1 MMKEVTRLK
10 DFISE
15 ADAKRFE
22 QLARLERGRQV
33 LAELAGKPRES
44 RKDGYV
50 NLLNKYGTSQDNST
64 AYTYLGEATTP
75 DITLTQQYETGGL
88 FAKIIDIPSEEAV
101 KHGFDMN
108 LNNPDLE
115 SYIDDSLDW
124 LEWEEKAATAIK
136 WARLYGGSIMVMLID
151 DGRGIDEPLD
161 WQNIR
166 SIDELRVYERA
177 IVQPDYAS
185 LYNYDPRD
193 PVRKTTSRFA
203 MPEFYNVYSMY
214 GSFKVHESRCLI
226 FRNGILPERTTQ
238 ANYRY
243 WGMPEYVRIR
253 KELREAV
260 TSHSFGVKMLERAV
274 QAIYSMKG
282 LAQLLATDEGEDA
295 VLKRLEVIDMA
306 RGILNSIAI
315 DSEGE
320 NYDFK
325 NMQLSG
331 VKDVIDM
338 TCNMLSAV
346 TNIPQTILFG
356 RSPAGENSTGTSD
369 LENYYNHV
377 ERIQKLMLRGNLKT
391 LLDVILRAG
400 LTSGQVE
407 EEPDYKLKFVPLWN
421 MTEAEQATVEQTKAQ
436 TSQLKAQTAQIYVDM
451 QAVDPSEVRRGL
463 AKDEEFAIE
472 DLLDDTD
479 VDDEWGLGDE
489 PAVPSDPATAEMEQT
504 GSPDNPGGNASDVPP
519 DTGQGETEQDEAPPG
534 SAAVLVM
541 RDGNVL
547 IGKRKDGN
555 GWCGPGGHIED
566 GETPQEAAA
575 RELTEEFGITAN
587 ELIEIGTLTGLDPRF
602 GTPVIFLCTEYAGE
616 PKADGAEMTDAQ
628 FVNVDDL
635 DDLHLFPPFIA
646 SVKMLMK
653 EVVLNE

>member
-338 TCNMLSAV
+338 
-346 TNIPQTILFG
+346 
-356 RSPAGENSTGTSD
+356 STS
-369 LENYYNHV
+369 
-377 ERIQKLMLRGNLKT
+377 
-391 LLDVILRAG
+391 
-400 LTSGQVE
+400 
-407 EEPDYKLKFVPLWN
+407 EPSSR
-421 MTEAEQATVEQTKAQ
+421 MASRTATT
-436 TSQLKAQTAQIYVDM
+436 
-451 QAVDPSEVRRGL
+451 
-463 AKDEEFAIE
+463 
-472 DLLDDTD
+472 
-479 VDDEWGLGDE
+479 
-489 PAVPSDPATAEMEQT
+489 
-504 GSPDNPGGNASDVPP
+504 
-519 DTGQGETEQDEAPPG
+519 
-534 SAAVLVM
+534 
-541 RDGNVL
+541 
-547 IGKRKDGN
+547 
-555 GWCGPGGHIED
+555 
-566 GETPQEAAA
+566 
-575 RELTEEFGITAN
+575 
-587 ELIEIGTLTGLDPRF
+587 
-602 GTPVIFLCTEYAGE
+602 
-616 PKADGAEMTDAQ
+616 
-628 FVNVDDL
+628 
-635 DDLHLFPPFIA
+635 
-646 SVKMLMK
+646 
-653 EVVLNE
+653 